1 MVGDERGYE
10 WGSQLM
16 TQLTSSAIT
25 VVYTLVLSIIILKVV
40 GVVCGGLRVS
50 ESEEQDGLD
59 ISAHGESGYN

>member
-1 MVGDERGYE
+1 
-10 WGSQLM
+10 M

-40 GVVCGGLRVS
+40 GIVCGGLRVS
-50 ESEEQDGLD
+50 DSEEQDGLD